1 MTSSEKW
8 TCISIIEQ
16 DTDHYLGICVVED
29 ELIERAAEHGES
41 WDAAWRQFQVD
52 FPRCRV
58 RVDGARPADAGACLR
73 ALTNGFAGNRARARA
88 AARLCTQ
95 GALARAYAELRAA
108 HPPPRHVL
116 SVPGSCQEHR
126 IDIDTYRGTV
136 RHARVFLVARVTD
149 GGDLQPLETLRVA
162 RELGPV

>member
-1 MTSSEKW
+1 MISSETW
-8 TCISIIEQ
+8 TQISIIEH
-16 DTDHYLGICVVED
+16 DTDHYACICVVED
-29 ELIERAAEHGES
+29 ELKERTAEHDTS
-41 WDAAWRQFQVD
+41 WDAAWRQFRAD

-73 ALTNGFAGNRARARA
+73 AQASS
-88 AARLCTQ
+88 
-95 GALARAYAELRAA
+95 GASSTLRAA

-116 SVPGSCQEHR
+116 SVPGSCQEHV
-126 IDIDTYRGTV
+126 IDIDTFRGTV

>member
-1 MTSSEKW
+1 MTLTEAWTQINILEKDVDHFACIWVIESENAD
-8 TCISIIEQ
+8 EPVD
-16 DTDHYLGICVVED
+16 DTWE
-29 ELIERAAEHGES
+29 E
-41 WDAAWRQFQVD
+41 AWRQFQVD

-58 RVDGARPADAGACLR
+58 HIDGVRAAAGAGACLR
-73 ALTNGFAGNRARARA
+73 KLTDAFAGDAARARA

-126 IDIDTYRGTV
+126 IDIDTHHGVV
-136 RHARVFLVARVTD
+136 RHARVFLLAQLTLD
-149 GGDLQPLETLRVA
+149 GEIEPMDTLRMICN
-162 RELGPV
+162 LGPV